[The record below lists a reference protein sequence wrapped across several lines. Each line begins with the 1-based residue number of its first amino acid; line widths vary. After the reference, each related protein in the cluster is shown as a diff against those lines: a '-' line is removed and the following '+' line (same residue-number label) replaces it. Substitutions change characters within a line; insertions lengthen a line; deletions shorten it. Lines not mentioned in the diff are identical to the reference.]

1 MKQAFNL
8 ADESCAQSGRVQA
21 VVGLPVSG
29 TIQPSPTTSPGIIQ
43 PPPRDVQN
51 TLKRGGAT

>member
-1 MKQAFNL
+1 MKQASNL
-8 ADESCAQSGRVQA
+8 ADESRAQPGRVQA
-21 VVGLPVSG
+21 VVGLPVIG

-43 PPPRDVQN
+43 RSPRDVQN